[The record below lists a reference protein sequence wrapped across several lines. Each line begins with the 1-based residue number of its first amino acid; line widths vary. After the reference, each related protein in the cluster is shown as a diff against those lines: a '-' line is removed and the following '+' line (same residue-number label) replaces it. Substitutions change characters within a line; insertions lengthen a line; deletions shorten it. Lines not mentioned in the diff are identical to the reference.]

1 MDGSGSNLAIGLAD
15 FEYDMDWSASIRA
28 KVGLAVGRALIYAT
42 GGVAFAEFDATLQVG
57 ANRPTDSETAV
68 GGTVGGGV
76 EFAIT
81 DMVSAFVE
89 GRYTVMGSDS
99 FTGGGVVMCC
109 VVSAGRRKQRV
120 AGL

>member
-1 MDGSGSNLAIGLAD
+1 M
-15 FEYDMDWSASIRA
+15 
-28 KVGLAVGRALIYAT
+28 GLAVGRALIYAT

-99 FTGGGVVMCC
+99 FTGGGVVSRSYEIHYGQ
-109 VVSAGRRKQRV
+109 VVGGVSFKLGNLL
-120 AGL
+120 GGN